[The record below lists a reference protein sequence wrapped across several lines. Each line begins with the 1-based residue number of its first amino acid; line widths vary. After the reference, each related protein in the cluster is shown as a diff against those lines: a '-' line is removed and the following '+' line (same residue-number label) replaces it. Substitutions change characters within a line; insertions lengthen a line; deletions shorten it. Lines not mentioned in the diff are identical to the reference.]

1 MPQTAATVL
10 WCSAAVGARDC
21 PGAQHVLR
29 AFAKGSA
36 PDVGVVLARLT
47 VNKIRK
53 TPTPIVRASADHG
66 YGDLPGYRRVGIAKR
81 RSINREAFPFGGET

>member
-1 MPQTAATVL
+1 MPQAAATVL
-10 WCSAAVGARDC
+10 WCSAALRARDC

-36 PDVGVVLARLT
+36 PDVGAVLARLT

-53 TPTPIVRASADHG
+53 SPTPIVRAADDHG
-66 YGDLPGYRRVGIAKR
+66 FRDLPGYRRVGIAKR
-81 RSINREAFPFGGET
+81 RSINREAFPIGGET